1 MQKQDILLGAGV
13 VVSFA
18 AGFGL
23 GYYVVGKKLMTKYDQ
38 MLEAEIEETKKFFSV
53 INRSEGYATP
63 EEAAE
68 TLGVPAPVAETLRR
82 YDYTKTTV
90 KPEDLEDPG
99 SLTKHVYEAAREA
112 AVNEALT
119 ISAPIEEV
127 RNVFAD
133 SAEMEEAAIASM
145 RDPEKPYIITPE
157 EFAVNDPD
165 YDQLSITYFEGD
177 GVLTD
182 DTNQHI
188 PDDDRCVGLG
198 NLEKFDEQEDIHTLY
213 VRNERMKTDFEVTRS
228 TGKFSEEVLGFEHSD
243 DTYMR
248 SRRKQRLSDD

>member
-1 MQKQDILLGAGV
+1 MDTKIILGLTATI
-13 VVSFA
+13 SAA
-18 AGFGL
+18 AGAF
-23 GYYVVGKKLMTKYDQ
+23 VGFQVATKRAGAMFDRL
-38 MLEAEIEETKKFFSV
+38 LEEELEETRRFYGA
-53 INRSEGYATP
+53 INKTGSFTTP

-68 TLGVPAPVAETLRR
+68 TLGVPTPVAETLRR

-99 SLTKHVYEAAREA
+99 SLTKHVYEA